1 MCLLLSQYGGSLNDV
16 SFFLFSRNLTF
27 PLFVDSD
34 NCLSKKVFGRLVLLD
49 FAITDFTSVTYLRH
63 RL

>member
-1 MCLLLSQYGGSLNDV
+1 MMYLFLS
-16 SFFLFSRNLTF
+16 FLAFDF
-27 PLFVDSD
+27 PIFVDSD

>member
-1 MCLLLSQYGGSLNDV
+1 MMYLFISFLAID
-16 SFFLFSRNLTF
+16 FFLF
-27 PLFVDSD
+27 FVDSD